1 MVDEKSFVDKKFKK
15 GIYSAIKSFDP
26 EFVLRIESYHEKTL
40 TRIVNGIKT
49 ADIEKIDSSI
59 EFQKGDFS
67 LILEKEF
74 TEKPFDL
81 QLTMF
86 HKPGDEAN
94 KVIFDIDINGDDSI
108 VMESDLG
115 CIFFPR
121 MSIKGYFFSSK
132 TLEDYERLTG
142 TRFDVYDIP
151 KKIVKP
157 DDVVIPK
164 GLGLSKKLEAIFEY
178 FRPEYEKINSSN
190 QK

>member
-1 MVDEKSFVDKKFKK
+1 MMDEKSFVDEKFKK

-26 EFVLRIESYHEKTL
+26 EFILKTGSYHEKAL
-40 TRIVNGIKT
+40 THVVNGIET
-49 ADIEKIDSSI
+49 EGAEKIDSDI
-59 EFQKGDFS
+59 EFKKGDFS

-74 TEKPFDL
+74 TEEPFDL

-86 HKPGDEAN
+86 HKHGEEES
-94 KVIFDIDINGDDSI
+94 KVVFEIDINGDGSI

-121 MSIKGYFFSSK
+121 MSIKGYFFSNK

-151 KKIVKP
+151 KKSVRP
-157 DDVVIPK
+157 DDVIIPK

-178 FRPEYEKINSSN
+178 FRPEYEKINASN